1 MNPRRTAL
9 LLVAVA
15 LVSLVGFARWPE
27 PSPSVRGSNLLI
39 HSTIGGA
46 SAFLWVVDPETR
58 NLAVYEAM
66 PGENGGLRLLGARK
80 IEHDLEL
87 KKYRDL
93 SVYSAEELAR
103 LKGVID
109 TRAIDTGAT
118 APSGGKSPESNAA
131 DKRDGS

>member
-9 LLVAVA
+9 LWVAVA
-15 LVSLVGFARWPE
+15 LVSLLGFARWPE
-27 PSPSVRGSNLLI
+27 PSPSEHGSNLLI

-58 NLAVYEAM
+58 NLAVYEAT

-93 SVYSAEELAR
+93 SAYSAEELAR
-103 LKGVID
+103 LKG
-109 TRAIDTGAT
+109 AIDSGAA
-118 APSGGKSPESNAA
+118 APDGDKSGGGKSPETNAA